1 MNKYIVRTSLALV
14 LAAGAVVAIPPS
26 GASAASLCQVYP
38 TLCRPYSGPRA
49 VGPLGLQ
56 GYPGTS
62 PIYTP
67 RQLVPALPFVVKD
80 AVNSL
85 PPAVRQQLYPNGV
98 RNAVRSG
105 AVDQAVQ
112 NTMRRSVTPLLGAI
126 NGYGPGGAGYT
137 NDAALKILNGSLS
150 PATAACRAMGGCR

>member
-1 MNKYIVRTSLALV
+1 MKTHSGRTAIALLLTTGALV
-14 LAAGAVVAIPPS
+14 ATAATD
-26 GASAASLCQVYP
+26 ASAASLCQVYP
-38 TLCRPYSGPRA
+38 TLCRPYNGPRP

-67 RQLVPALPFVVKD
+67 RQMVPAMPFVVHD
-80 AVNSL
+80 ALKSL
-85 PPAVRQQLYPNGV
+85 PPAVRQNLYPDSV

-105 AVDQAVQ
+105 AVDRAVQ
-112 NTMRRSVTPLLGAI
+112 GTMQKSVVPLLGAI

-137 NDAALKILNGSLS
+137 NDAAKAILNGSMS